1 MSPTLRSETKD
12 GEKPE
17 ATVDS
22 GACSADAQAELLLK
36 VADMCDAV
44 TQRLTVQQS
53 REPELRY
60 QLTVPVYMG
69 YNNAKSIADF
79 LCNVTQSTTS
89 TYTATLL
96 RPWKELSS
104 TAFGRKLFRIS
115 MFLAGPQGNP
125 GTKTSKGRA
134 QNAQSKQTETLQ
146 FWFNAGQ
153 LEAVRRAPWCRRL
166 KQVFGPMSQ
175 LWTTRPLPKGVH

>member
-17 ATVDS
+17 ATVDP

-53 REPELRY
+53 REPELRH

-79 LCNVTQSTTS
+79 LSITTVGHAQAFGYGYGVGHLGYGLGHFGYGHGLS
-89 TYTATLL
+89 SYGLNYGYGLGTYGDYATLL
-96 RPWKELSS
+96 RRKKYLERSK
-104 TAFGRKLFRIS
+104 TAPFGARIFR
-115 MFLAGPQGNP
+115 
-125 GTKTSKGRA
+125 
-134 QNAQSKQTETLQ
+134 
-146 FWFNAGQ
+146 
-153 LEAVRRAPWCRRL
+153 
-166 KQVFGPMSQ
+166 SQ
-175 LWTTRPLPKGVH
+175 IWLDLVIFRS